1 MENKYY
7 LAVEVKPKNY
17 FPINLLDLKIANHF
31 TTTSLEELDS
41 FTLKFTKKEIMDSI
55 KEANLLDV
63 REDMSLVV
71 IYYENK
77 NTRKIEA
84 FTKDYYYNMW
94 DLLKNKYTDK
104 VFMNKVINFLNKKIT
119 EEELNKI
126 KNSHTLTDFLNS
138 IGYLPYLVQRKL
150 YFYLYE

>member
-31 TTTSLEELDS
+31 TTTSLKELNS

-63 REDMSLVV
+63 KEDMPLVV